1 VGVSLT
7 FKILKNDLT
16 IVLHRSVVRSEADAN
31 HMNKRVK
38 FEPDF
43 QGRLNQLDNGPQIIS
58 KNRRPK
64 SKARVIDTDVSTR
77 TKSKITCPDQNDGVT
92 ARSKMQSISTQGL
105 LLPLH
110 DIIPI
115 NDSNMTTKDVSQLG
129 TNDRK
134 MYHDSLIKLKSQVDF
149 DWFHLLDK
157 NGENGD
163 TSLQCLKL
171 LRNSEDRGAI
181 DGHQYNCLVE

>member
-58 KNRRPK
+58 KNRHPK
-64 SKARVIDTDVSTR
+64 SNIRDINTDVSARTR
-77 TKSKITCPDQNDGVT
+77 SKITHPDHNYGVT
-92 ARSKMQSISTQGL
+92 TRSKMQGKCKSSAQGL
-105 LLPLH
+105 LLTIH
-110 DIIPI
+110 DIVPVS
-115 NDSNMTTKDVSQLG
+115 NSNMYTKDDLQLG
-129 TNDRK
+129 TNECK
-134 MYHDSLIKLKSQVDF
+134 MYHDDVIKLKSQVEFFWDRLCKL
-149 DWFHLLDK
+149 HLL
-157 NGENGD
+157 E
-163 TSLQCLKL
+163 
-171 LRNSEDRGAI
+171 
-181 DGHQYNCLVE
+181 